1 MTKVE
6 KEKAAGT
13 KAREGKSEDSKAIW
27 SDRVSINGKKIGRSR
42 EYDTLEAKIEAR
54 RKSQRESKRKIRAQE
69 REEKL
74 RRQRLRENKDM
85 NNDKNE
91 EMKS

>member
-13 KAREGKSEDSKAIW
+13 KARKGKGEVSKPIW

-42 EYDTLEAKIEAR
+42 GYDTLKAKIEAR
-54 RKSQRESKRKIRAQE
+54 RESQRKSKRKKRAEE

-74 RRQRLRENKDM
+74 RR
-85 NNDKNE
+85 
-91 EMKS
+91 